1 MLSPLLFP
9 QPPPLARPNQ
19 NEERSPRRRRP
30 AAGPSLQS
38 VLADPGALS
47 TPLTADY
54 VGLSQATLET
64 MRVRGGGP
72 TFVKLGR
79 RVVYRREDLDTWV
92 ETARRASTSEEGR
105 P

>member
-9 QPPPLARPNQ
+9 QPPPLAAPNQ
-19 NEERSPRRRRP
+19 NKERSPRRRRP
-30 AAGPSLQS
+30 AAGPSLQP

-47 TPLTADY
+47 TPLAADY
-54 VGLSQATLET
+54 VGLSPATLET
-64 MRVRGGGP
+64 MRVRGGGA

-79 RVVYRREDLDTWV
+79 RVVYRREDLDAWV